1 MRRGTRPSRME
12 ATRSIIAEGVA
23 AGRRPR
29 GLRYNQPLR
38 EVRPHI
44 SLPPRSTF
52 SVKLYRRLLRYVRPY
67 KAVFGI
73 SIVGMLLVAS
83 TDVMML
89 RIIQPLL
96 NSIGAVDA
104 EGTKYLPF
112 MIVGVFALRGLGSY
126 VSEYGLAWI
135 GSRVVFDLRC
145 EASDHLLRLPTPFY
159 DASSAGFLLSKVTF
173 DAQQVASTASEAVTV
188 SIRNSLTIA
197 FMLAYLLY
205 MNWQLT
211 LIAFAAFPLV
221 GIAIQKINRRLKR
234 VSVLVQ
240 QRTGALTHALE
251 EAIGAHRVVKVF
263 GGEAYESGRLRAA
276 ADRLR
281 LAMAKQS
288 AAAAL
293 GTPINQIIVSIAVG
307 VILWAAIRQSAG
319 GQYGAGDFVTYIFA
333 LLHLLNQLKTL
344 GNVTGV
350 IQRGLTAAESVFA
363 LIDEP
368 PEADTGTVRIDRTQ
382 GGIRFEHVTKRYSE
396 EGRPALEDVDLVIAP
411 GESVALVGPSG
422 GGKTTLVNLIP
433 RFYVPTA
440 GRVRLDGQDLSVI
453 RLSDLR
459 RQIALVS
466 QEIVLFN
473 DTIAANIAYGTMA
486 GAPREA
492 IERAAA
498 AANALDFIGAQPGG
512 FETIVG
518 ERGIRL
524 SGGQR
529 QRIAIARAILK
540 DAPILILDEA
550 TSALD
555 TESEHLIQAALDH
568 LMRGRT
574 TIVIAHRLSTIE
586 HCDRI
591 VVLASGRI
599 AEQGT
604 HAELLAQQGVYA
616 RLHSRQFRDE

>member
-1 MRRGTRPSRME
+1 M
-12 ATRSIIAEGVA
+12 
-23 AGRRPR
+23 
-29 GLRYNQPLR
+29 
-38 EVRPHI
+38 
-44 SLPPRSTF
+44 
-52 SVKLYRRLLRYVRPY
+52 KLYRRLLRYVRPY
-67 KAVFGI
+67 RGVFAFA
-73 SIVGMLLVAS
+73 IVGMLLVAS

-89 RIIQPLL
+89 RIVQPLL
-96 NSIGAVDA
+96 NDISSVTVESARWV
-104 EGTKYLPF
+104 PF
-112 MIVGVFALRGLGSY
+112 MIVGVFILRGLGSY
-126 VSEYGLAWI
+126 ISEYGLAWI

-145 EASDHLLRLPTPFY
+145 EAGDHLLRLPTPFY
-159 DASSAGFLLSKVTF
+159 DGSSAGFLLSKVTF
-173 DAQQVASTASEAVTV
+173 DAQQVAATASEAITV
-188 SIRNSLTIA
+188 MIRNTLTIA
-197 FMLAYLLY
+197 FMLGYLLY
-205 MNWQLT
+205 INWQLT

-221 GIAIQKINRRLKR
+221 GFAIRKINRRMKR

-240 QRTGALTHALE
+240 ERTGTLTHALE
-251 EAIGAHRVVKVF
+251 EAISAHRVVKVF
-263 GGEAYESGRLRAA
+263 GGEKYESGRLRSA

-307 VILWAAIRQSAG
+307 AILWVAIRQSAG
-319 GQYGAGDFVTYIFA
+319 GNYGAGDFVTYVFA
-333 LLHLLNQLKTL
+333 LLHLMNQLKTL
-344 GNVTGV
+344 TNVTGT

-363 LIDEP
+363 LIDET
-368 PEADTGTVRIDRTQ
+368 PEVDTGTATLDRAR
-382 GGIRFEHVTKRYSE
+382 GGIRFEHVTKCYGPDRP
-396 EGRPALEDVDLVIAP
+396 PALAGIDLAIAP
-411 GESVALVGPSG
+411 GESVALVGASG

-433 RFYVPTA
+433 RFYTPTE
-440 GRVRLDGQDLSVI
+440 GRVLLDGEDVAAI

-486 GAPREA
+486 GAPRDA
-492 IERAAA
+492 VERAAA
-498 AANALDFIGAQPGG
+498 VANALEFIRAQPHG
-512 FETIVG
+512 FDTVVG

-555 TESEHLIQAALDH
+555 NESEFLIQAALNE

-574 TIVIAHRLSTIE
+574 TIVIAHRLTTIE

-591 VVLASGRI
+591 VVLEGGRI
-599 AEQGT
+599 VEQGR
-604 HAELLAQQGVYA
+604 HAELLALQGVYA
-616 RLHSRQFRDE
+616 RLHSRRFEDE

>member
-1 MRRGTRPSRME
+1 LNLHRR
-12 ATRSIIAEGVA
+12 I
-23 AGRRPR
+23 
-29 GLRYNQPLR
+29 
-38 EVRPHI
+38 
-44 SLPPRSTF
+44 
-52 SVKLYRRLLRYVRPY
+52 LRYVRPY
-67 KAVFGI
+67 RTVFTVAVL
-73 SIVGMLLVAS
+73 GMVLVAS

-89 RIIQPLL
+89 RIVQPLL
-96 NSIGAVDA
+96 NNIGTVDK
-104 EGTKYLPF
+104 ELSGWLPYA
-112 MIVGVFALRGLGSY
+112 IVGVFVLRGIGSY
-126 VSEYGLAWI
+126 ISEYGLAWI

-145 EASDHLLRLPTPFY
+145 EACDHLLRLPTPFY
-159 DASSAGFLLSKVTF
+159 DASSAGFLLSKLTF
-173 DAQQVASTASEAVTV
+173 DAQQIAQTASEAITV

-205 MNWQLT
+205 INWQLT
-211 LIAFAAFPLV
+211 LIAFAAFPAVAYALR
-221 GIAIQKINRRLKR
+221 KLRRRMKR
-234 VSVLVQ
+234 VSTLVQ
-240 QRTGALTHALE
+240 ERTGAFTHALE
-251 EAIGAHRVVKVF
+251 EAIGAHRVVKIF
-263 GGEAYESGRLRAA
+263 GGERYESDRLRAA
-276 ADRLR
+276 ANRLR

-307 VILWAAIRQSAG
+307 VILWVAIRQTTSG
-319 GQYGAGDFVTYIFA
+319 TYGAGDFITYIFA
-333 LLHLLNQLKTL
+333 LLHLLTQLKTL
-344 GNVTGV
+344 SNVSSV

-368 PEADTGTVRIDRTQ
+368 PEPDTGTVAIARAQ
-382 GGIRFEHVTKRYSE
+382 GGIRFEHLTQRYSE
-396 EGRPALEDVDLVIAP
+396 TGRPALSDLDLEITP

-433 RFYVPTA
+433 RFYVPSE
-440 GRVRLDGQDLSVI
+440 GRVLLDGQDLATI
-453 RLSDLR
+453 HLADLR

-473 DTIAANIAYGTMA
+473 DTIAANIAYGAMA
-486 GAPREA
+486 VAPVEA
-492 IERAAA
+492 IERAAE
-498 AANALDFIGAQPGG
+498 AANALEFIRAQPAG
-512 FETIVG
+512 FDTVVG

-555 TESEHLIQAALDH
+555 TESEWLIQSALEK

-591 VVLASGRI
+591 VVLEDGRI

-604 HAELLAQQGVYA
+604 HAGLIARQGLYA

>member
-1 MRRGTRPSRME
+1 
-12 ATRSIIAEGVA
+12 
-23 AGRRPR
+23 
-29 GLRYNQPLR
+29 LN
-38 EVRPHI
+38 H
-44 SLPPRSTF
+44 
-52 SVKLYRRLLRYVRPY
+52 YRRILRFVRPY
-67 KAVFGI
+67 RVVFACAI
-73 SIVGMLLVAS
+73 AGMLLVAS

-89 RIIQPLL
+89 RIVQPLL
-96 NSIGAVDA
+96 NNIGAVDA
-104 EGTKYLPF
+104 ESTGWLPF
-112 MIVGVFALRGLGSY
+112 AIVGVFLLRGVGSY

-159 DASSAGFLLSKVTF
+159 DATSAGFLLSKITF
-173 DAQQVASTASEAVTV
+173 DAQQIASTASDAITV
-188 SIRNSLTIA
+188 AIRNTLTIA

-205 MNWQLT
+205 INWQLT
-211 LIAFAAFPLV
+211 LIAFAAFPLI
-221 GIAIQKINRRLKR
+221 GYTLKKISRRLKR

-240 QRTGALTHALE
+240 ERTGALTHALE
-251 EAIGAHRVVKVF
+251 EAIGAHRIVKVF
-263 GGEAYESGRLRAA
+263 GGEKYESDRLRAA

-288 AAAAL
+288 AASAL
-293 GTPINQIIVSIAVG
+293 GTPINQIIISVAVG
-307 VILWAAIRQSAG
+307 VILWFAIRQSAG
-319 GQYGAGDFVTYIFA
+319 GQYGAGDFITYMAA

-344 GNVTGV
+344 SNVNSV
-350 IQRGLTAAESVFA
+350 IQRGITAAESVFT
-363 LIDEP
+363 LIDEK
-368 PEADTGTVRIDRTQ
+368 PEPDTGTVALGNAR
-382 GGIRFEHVTKRYSE
+382 GGIRFDHVTKRYAE
-396 EGRPALEDVDLVIAP
+396 DGRPVLSDIDLDIVP

-433 RFYVPTA
+433 RFYLPSE
-440 GRVRLDGQDLSVI
+440 GRVLLDGQDLATI
-453 RLSDLR
+453 RLADLR

-473 DTIAANIAYGTMA
+473 DTIAANIAYGTMTD
-486 GAPREA
+486 APMEA
-492 IERAAA
+492 IERAAV
-498 AANALDFIGAQPGG
+498 AANALEFIRIQPDG
-512 FETIVG
+512 FDTVVG

-555 TESEHLIQAALDH
+555 TESERLIQAALEQ

-591 VVLASGRI
+591 IVLDDGRV

-604 HAELLAQQGVYA
+604 HADLLARKGIYA

>member
-1 MRRGTRPSRME
+1 
-12 ATRSIIAEGVA
+12 
-23 AGRRPR
+23 
-29 GLRYNQPLR
+29 L
-38 EVRPHI
+38 
-44 SLPPRSTF
+44 
-52 SVKLYRRLLRYVRPY
+52 KLYRRLLRYVRPY
-67 KAVFGI
+67 KAIFGFCI
-73 SIVGMLLVAS
+73 LGMLLVAS

-89 RIIQPLL
+89 RIVQPLL
-96 NSIGAVDA
+96 NNIGTVDA
-104 EGTKYLPF
+104 EQTKYLPI
-112 MIVGVFALRGLGSY
+112 MVVGVFLLRGIGSY

-135 GSRVVFDLRC
+135 GSRVVYDLRC

-159 DASSAGFLLSKVTF
+159 DASSAGFLLSKVTY
-173 DAQQVASTASEAVTV
+173 DAQQVAATASQAITV
-188 SIRNSLTIA
+188 SIRNTLTIA
-197 FMLAYLLY
+197 FMLAYLLW
-205 MNWQLT
+205 MNWSLT

-221 GIAIQKINRRLKR
+221 GITLRKINKRLKR

-240 QRTGALTHALE
+240 ERTGALTHALE

-263 GGEAYESGRLRAA
+263 GGESYESGRLRAA
-276 ADRLR
+276 SDKLR
-281 LAMAKQS
+281 LAMAKQA

-293 GTPINQIIVSIAVG
+293 GTPINQLIVSASVGIILYVAVSRTKVG
-307 VILWAAIRQSAG
+307 T
-319 GQYGAGDFVTYIFA
+319 YGAGDFVTYIFA

-368 PEADTGTVRIDRTQ
+368 AEVDTGTVRIERAR
-382 GGIRFEHVTKRYSE
+382 GAIRYETVTKRYT
-396 EGRPALEDVDLVIAP
+396 EGSAPALDAVSLDIRP

-433 RFYVPTA
+433 RFYAPTA
-440 GRVRLDGQDLSVI
+440 GRVELDGQDLSSI
-453 RLSDLR
+453 KIADLR
-459 RQIALVS
+459 RQISLVS

-492 IERAAA
+492 IERAAE
-498 AANALDFIGAQPGG
+498 AANALEFIRAQPKG
-512 FETIVG
+512 FDTVVG

-555 TESEHLIQAALDH
+555 TESEHAIQVALDH
-568 LMRGRT
+568 LMKGRT

-591 VVLASGRI
+591 VVLEHGRI
-599 AEQGT
+599 VEEGT
-604 HAELLAQQGVYA
+604 HATLIARGGVYA
-616 RLHSRQFRDE
+616 RLAARQFRDEPVTT

>member
-1 MRRGTRPSRME
+1 
-12 ATRSIIAEGVA
+12 
-23 AGRRPR
+23 
-29 GLRYNQPLR
+29 LN
-38 EVRPHI
+38 
-44 SLPPRSTF
+44 
-52 SVKLYRRLLRYVRPY
+52 LYRRLIRYVRPY
-67 KAVFGI
+67 RAVFAFA
-73 SIVGMLLVAS
+73 IVGMLLVAS

-89 RIIQPLL
+89 QIVQPLL
-96 NSIGAVDA
+96 NNLGTIDTQ
-104 EGTKYLPF
+104 GTKWLPLA
-112 MIVGVFALRGLGSY
+112 IVGVFVLRGIGSY
-126 VSEYGLAWI
+126 ISEYGLAWI

-145 EASDHLLRLPTPFY
+145 EASDHLLRLPTAFY
-159 DASSAGFLLSKVTF
+159 DASSAGFLLSKITF
-173 DAQQVASTASEAVTV
+173 DAQQIAATASEAITV
-188 SIRNSLTIA
+188 AIRNSLTIV
-197 FMLAYLLY
+197 FMLTYLLY

-211 LIAFAAFPLV
+211 LIAFATFPLV
-221 GIAIQKINRRLKR
+221 GIAIRKIIKRLKR

-276 ADRLR
+276 SDKLR
-281 LAMAKQS
+281 LATAKQS

-293 GTPINQIIVSIAVG
+293 GTPINQIIVSVAVG
-307 VILWAAIRQSAG
+307 LILWLAIRQSASG
-319 GQYGAGDFVTYIFA
+319 NHRAGDFVAYTLA

-344 GNVTGV
+344 SNVTGT

-363 LIDEP
+363 LIDEKS
-368 PEADTGTVRIDRTQ
+368 ETDTGTIALNRAP
-382 GGIRFEHVTKRYSE
+382 GGISFKQVTKRY
-396 EGRPALEDVDLVIAP
+396 GPGTPPALADVDLDIAP

-433 RFYVPTA
+433 RFYTPTA
-440 GRVRLDGQDLSVI
+440 GRVLLDGQDLAGI
-453 RLSDLR
+453 RLLDLR

-466 QEIVLFN
+466 QEIILFN
-473 DTIAANIAYGTMA
+473 DTIAANIAYGIMA

-492 IERAAA
+492 VERAAA
-498 AANALDFIGAQPGG
+498 AANALEFIHTQPNG

-555 TESEHLIQAALDH
+555 NESERLIQAALDV

-586 HCDRI
+586 HCNRI
-591 VVLASGRI
+591 VVLERGSI
-599 AEQGT
+599 VEQGT
-604 HAELLAQQGVYA
+604 HAELLARHGVYA
-616 RLHSRQFRDE
+616 RLHSLQFRDE